1 MSWIDLEWRWSR
13 ESSWSLTIEQDS
25 KFSSALPLCLLQ
37 FSPRIHVTV
46 ACGEAQQQWRAGKC
60 WLCDL
65 LGIIKTNY
73 SHTNIILVTWE
84 RLSKSC
90 RFGDIVLIFIFQ
102 LYFPLGSSP
111 IETIL
116 HFQLQE
122 PRAHLFIKL
131 LCFSKFPTQFLKASL
146 FLKYLLVISF
156 SAAVALLAHSKL
168 MRGNA
173 WEFDQDLN
181 NWKCWKIIIWKFMSK
196 SIITKVWALGFSVQF
211 AIKKLF
217 SFGQS
222 GQLCLLWLALLHTNA
237 FHFHIYLL
245 FHINKHK

>member
-1 MSWIDLEWRWSR
+1 MEWRWSR

-65 LGIIKTNY
+65 LRVGGAKVILGIIKTNY

-146 FLKYLLVISF
+146 F
-156 SAAVALLAHSKL
+156 
-168 MRGNA
+168 
-173 WEFDQDLN
+173 
-181 NWKCWKIIIWKFMSK
+181 
-196 SIITKVWALGFSVQF
+196 
-211 AIKKLF
+211 
-217 SFGQS
+217 
-222 GQLCLLWLALLHTNA
+222 
-237 FHFHIYLL
+237 
-245 FHINKHK
+245 